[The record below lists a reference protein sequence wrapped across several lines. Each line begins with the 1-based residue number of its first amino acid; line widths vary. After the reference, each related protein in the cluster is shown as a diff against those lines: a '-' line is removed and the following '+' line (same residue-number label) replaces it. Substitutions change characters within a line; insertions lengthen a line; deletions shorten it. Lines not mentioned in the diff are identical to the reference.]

1 MIDAILSIFYASIIH
16 YNAIVLV
23 KSMKKFIVIGNDRIK
38 LSNIKHYGISYKEP
52 DRDHGLIDLVND
64 IFDLIAMLKGKK
76 INRSKKF
83 LFITTYQND
92 NFEFRSEDIEEKL
105 RELDDYFNEK

>member
-1 MIDAILSIFYASIIH
+1 
-16 YNAIVLV
+16 
-23 KSMKKFIVIGNDRIK
+23 MKKFIVIGNDRIK

-52 DRDHGLIDLVND
+52 VRVRDHGLIDLVSD
-64 IFDLIAMLKGKK
+64 IFDLIAMLKGEK
-76 INRSKKF
+76 INRYSKKF